1 MALVQAKLSDPGVPV
16 HQRQR
21 ALDRALSDPGVP
33 SSHET
38 TKSFWLNDCDP
49 LLSTKQSPAL
59 PQAAD
64 IVIIGSGITGISVAH
79 SILEDSDTWS
89 ENSTTSLKPRVL
101 VLEARDFCSGAT
113 GRNGGHILETAD
125 DFGHLETTHGTEAA
139 IKLTNFRLSQRGALL
154 ETARKLGIIGECQ
167 ARNVE
172 FVGAFFDEEEWRDAK
187 ARVQRLKSVMP
198 KETEA
203 WRMLDRDEVPKVST
217 FADLLCA
224 HTQLCLTSMRVTGLL
239 YAACSRPHAW
249 PSWSTMAL

>member
-21 ALDRALSDPGVP
+21 ALDRALSDPGIP
-33 SSHET
+33 SSHGT
-38 TKSFWLNDCDP
+38 TKPFWLNDCDP
-49 LLSTKQSPAL
+49 LLSTKQSPTL

-64 IVIIGSGITGISVAH
+64 IVVIGSGISGMSVAH

-89 ENSTTSLKPRVL
+89 ERSSISLKPRVL

-125 DFGHLETTHGTEAA
+125 DFGHLETAHGTEAA

-154 ETARKLGIIGECQ
+154 ETARKLGIIDECQ

-172 FVGAFFDEEEWRDAK
+172 FVGAFFDEEEWREAK
-187 ARVQRLKSVMP
+187 VRVQRLKSAMP

-203 WRMLDRDEVPKVST
+203 WKMLDGDDIPKVST
-217 FADLLCA
+217 SPNLSCA
-224 HTQLCLTSMRVTGLL
+224 HT
-239 YAACSRPHAW
+239 
-249 PSWSTMAL
+249 